1 MSAVTG
7 RRGSSVLGWL
17 HRRDW
22 LDRPGSPTLREA
34 RGRVAIAALLFAV
47 AIGGMAPR
55 TAGQPAT
62 APTLSGP
69 ELLAAL
75 RAGGLILYFRHADTD
90 HQQNDTRMRSVEDCA
105 NQRNL
110 TDRGREH
117 ARAIGESIR
126 ALAIPVGPVLA
137 SPMCRTMETARLA
150 FGIAEAAPAAREAG
164 PSPPGTPERYA
175 ALRALLSTAPPTGKD
190 TVIVGHGYPFYSLV
204 GGQIL
209 DEGQAAVVEPTA
221 GGFRV
226 VARVG
231 LAEWRA
237 LAHASP

>member
-1 MSAVTG
+1 MAVARRHSVTAAGRRARHHRGDVRGRMSRSPRPFSFARGRAARRQRIGNTVVEREAVRSYCAHGPERFSTAGGGCAPRPWPAPWKELDMSAVTG

-75 RAGGLILYFRHADTD
+75 RAGGLILYF
-90 HQQNDTRMRSVEDCA
+90 
-105 NQRNL
+105 
-110 TDRGREH
+110 
-117 ARAIGESIR
+117 
-126 ALAIPVGPVLA
+126 
-137 SPMCRTMETARLA
+137 
-150 FGIAEAAPAAREAG
+150 
-164 PSPPGTPERYA
+164 
-175 ALRALLSTAPPTGKD
+175 
-190 TVIVGHGYPFYSLV
+190 
-204 GGQIL
+204 
-209 DEGQAAVVEPTA
+209 
-221 GGFRV
+221 
-226 VARVG
+226 
-231 LAEWRA
+231 
-237 LAHASP
+237 